1 MHVEKD
7 MCDKLIGAL
16 LNTKG
21 KSNDGVNACFNLIE
35 MKMQEDLVPRKV
47 GKHKYLSPSCY
58 TLSKKWEKI
67 SLCQF

>member
-21 KSNDGVNACFNLIE
+21 KSNDGVNACYNLIE
-35 MKMQEDLVPRKV
+35 M
-47 GKHKYLSPSCY
+47 
-58 TLSKKWEKI
+58 
-67 SLCQF
+67 